1 MVLEKTEI
9 DFAHF
14 DLELGMVFEELRERM
29 KCMKEKYANSK
40 WALLNF
46 FCCCSINLSIEDI
59 ISETGQV

>member
-40 WALLNF
+40 WVLLNF
-46 FCCCSINLSIEDI
+46 FCCCSINLIIEDI